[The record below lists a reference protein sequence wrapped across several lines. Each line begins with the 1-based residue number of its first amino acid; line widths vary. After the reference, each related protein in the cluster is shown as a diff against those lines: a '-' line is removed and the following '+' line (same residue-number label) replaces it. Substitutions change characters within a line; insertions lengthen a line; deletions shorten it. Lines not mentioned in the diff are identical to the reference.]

1 MRALLG
7 RRCAPR
13 YPELWAAW
21 IVVLAVTVSATFTS
35 AADRSTR
42 GTSEAP
48 EAVEFFAAVDAKQIA
63 ARFIPRDS
71 RRATIWI
78 ENKTDKP
85 LSIRMPAAFG
95 GAPVLAQAGAGF
107 FGPPGGI
114 GGGGGGGGAA
124 PQRVGFPG
132 NAFPGM
138 FDVGGPGGGGHA
150 GPGGMPGG
158 GGGAGFFNVPAGK
171 TIKTKVPCVC
181 LEHGKPDPKP
191 RVPYEVVRIES
202 ICDKPELAEL
212 LTTLGTGRGNQRV
225 VQAAA
230 WHLANDMS
238 WERLD
243 ALNIKR
249 ITGLRQ
255 RWFHPAEIQAAKQ
268 LVARLPSVKARE
280 EGRKPKS
287 DSLASH

>member
-13 YPELWAAW
+13 YPQLWAAL
-21 IVVLAVTVSATFTS
+21 IVVSAVMVSATITF

-42 GTSEAP
+42 GASEAP
-48 EAVEFFAAVDAKQIA
+48 EAVEFFAAVEAKQIA

-85 LSIRMPAAFG
+85 LSIQMPAAFG
-95 GAPVLAQAGAGF
+95 GAPVLAQAGGGF
-107 FGPPGGI
+107 FPPP
-114 GGGGGGGGAA
+114 GGGGGGGAA

-132 NAFPGM
+132 NGFPGM
-138 FDVGGPGGGGHA
+138 LDGGFAGGGGG
-150 GPGGMPGG
+150 GPGGMPGAG
-158 GGGAGFFNVPAGK
+158 IGFFSVPAGK

-202 ICDKPELAEL
+202 ICAKPELAEL

-255 RWFHPAEIQAAKQ
+255 RWFHPAELEAAKQ

-280 EGRKPKS
+280 ESRKPKS